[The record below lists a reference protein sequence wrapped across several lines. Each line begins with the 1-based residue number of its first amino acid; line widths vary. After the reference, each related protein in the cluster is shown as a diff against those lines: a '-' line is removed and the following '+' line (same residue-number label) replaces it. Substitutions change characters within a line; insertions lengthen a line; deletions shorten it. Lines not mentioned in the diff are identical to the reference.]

1 MDGHDIP
8 DSREQVL
15 AVGPGALLHLSKD
28 THLFLNIYFEMAA
41 ENRTEGNRF
50 NMRVVH
56 HF

>member
-1 MDGHDIP
+1 MGH
-8 DSREQVL
+8 SVNQKL
-15 AVGPGALLHLSKD
+15 ALAKAGQ
-28 THLFLNIYFEMAA
+28 YFEMAA